1 MIRLRLRGPQG
12 YWGGGGGGGSIEGE
26 KKLIPYFL
34 RGRVKVSYDKSR
46 FLSVDL
52 LFEIFC
58 QQNSNLYGAKCP
70 QKMLF

>member
-1 MIRLRLRGPQG
+1 MIRLWLRGPQG
-12 YWGGGGGGGSIEGE
+12 YGGGGGGGGGSIEGE

-34 RGRVKVSYDKSR
+34 RGRVNVSYDKSR

-58 QQNSNLYGAKCP
+58 
-70 QKMLF
+70 